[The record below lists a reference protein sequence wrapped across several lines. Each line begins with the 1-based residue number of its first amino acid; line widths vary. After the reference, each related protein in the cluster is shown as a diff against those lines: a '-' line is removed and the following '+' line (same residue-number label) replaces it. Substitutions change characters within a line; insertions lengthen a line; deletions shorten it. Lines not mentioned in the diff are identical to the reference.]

1 MLPRERTLYRKKSGT
16 VADKQAIASYVDKA
30 FIVQSLDDNFNVRR
44 VERFMVQVLEEN
56 IKPVLVLNKS
66 DLDFD
71 RQSVEEQINH
81 ISNQI
86 PVFFTSIHQPQTI
99 LRLRESIS
107 EGETVVLVG
116 SSGVGKSSLV
126 NALCE
131 KTVLLTSNI
140 SLSTGKGRHTS
151 TRREMVLMNDSG
163 VLIDT
168 PGVREFGLVIDN
180 PDSLAEV
187 LEISDYA
194 ESCRF
199 KDCKHINEPGCAV
212 LEAVNSG
219 VLDYKV
225 YASYLKLRRE
235 AWHFSASEHE
245 KRKKEKS
252 FTKLVEEVKNRKANR

>member
-1 MLPRERTLYRKKSGT
+1 
-16 VADKQAIASYVDKA
+16 
-30 FIVQSLDDNFNVRR
+30 
-44 VERFMVQVLEEN
+44 MVQVLEEN

-107 EGETVVLVG
+107 EGETVVFVG

-131 KTVLLTSNI
+131 KSVLLTSDI

-168 PGVREFGLVIDN
+168 RVCVN
-180 PDSLAEV
+180 LAW
-187 LEISDYA
+187 LSTIQTHWP
-194 ESCRF
+194 
-199 KDCKHINEPGCAV
+199 K
-212 LEAVNSG
+212 
-219 VLDYKV
+219 
-225 YASYLKLRRE
+225 YLKSLTMQNR
-235 AWHFSASEHE
+235 AVSKIASI
-245 KRKKEKS
+245 S
-252 FTKLVEEVKNRKANR
+252 TNRVVLF

>member
-1 MLPRERTLYRKKSGT
+1 MVLCNVCAVYIKIMNNENQTIHKFDVNLNWYGWNDKLSRLKQESLYSTLPHGRISIVHRTCYEVVSENGLFQCELTGNMMYGKSDAELPCTGDWVLFQPFDENKGIIVDMLPRERTLYRKKSGT

-71 RQSVEEQINH
+71 RQSVEEQIKH

-107 EGETVVLVG
+107 EGETVVFVG

-131 KTVLLTSNI
+131 KSVLYFS
-140 SLSTGKGRHTS
+140 
-151 TRREMVLMNDSG
+151 
-163 VLIDT
+163 
-168 PGVREFGLVIDN
+168 
-180 PDSLAEV
+180 
-187 LEISDYA
+187 Y
-194 ESCRF
+194 
-199 KDCKHINEPGCAV
+199 DCYFIN
-212 LEAVNSG
+212 NQ
-219 VLDYKV
+219 
-225 YASYLKLRRE
+225 
-235 AWHFSASEHE
+235 
-245 KRKKEKS
+245 
-252 FTKLVEEVKNRKANR
+252 